1 MKLIDTDHPIY
12 RPLWVR
18 LLLVGF
24 CAAWT
29 AFEYHNGQS
38 TWGLIFLVITAYAFA
53 QLLVFYKPANP
64 AGKQPDETGES

>member
-1 MKLIDTDHPIY
+1 MKIIDTDHPIY

-29 AFEYHNGQS
+29 AFEYYNGQA

-53 QLLVFYKPANP
+53 QLLLFYKPANS
-64 AGKQPDETGES
+64 AGKRPDETGEQ